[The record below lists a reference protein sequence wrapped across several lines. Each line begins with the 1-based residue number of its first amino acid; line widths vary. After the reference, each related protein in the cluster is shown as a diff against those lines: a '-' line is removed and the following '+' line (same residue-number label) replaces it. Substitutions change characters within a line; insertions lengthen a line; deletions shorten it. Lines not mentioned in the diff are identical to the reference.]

1 MRIAGEVPLPSLVAE
16 GDLAGLG
23 EDIFKQNVVGDP
35 GMTIKQL
42 EEAEKRR
49 RYQELMRDIME
60 QRNRG
65 GGSVRGV

>member
-1 MRIAGEVPLPSLVAE
+1 MRIAGEVPLPSLVPQ
-16 GDLAGLG
+16 GDIAGLG
-23 EDIFKQNVVGDP
+23 EDIFKQNVIGDP

-49 RYQELMRDIME
+49 RLQELMRDIME
-60 QRNRG
+60 QKGPG

>member
-1 MRIAGEVPLPSLVAE
+1 MRIAGEVPLPSLVPQ
-16 GDLAGLG
+16 GDIAGLG
-23 EDIFKQNVVGDP
+23 EDIFKQNVIGDP
-35 GMTIKQL
+35 GMTIKKL